1 MSNRLF
7 PDSGEVGEDNDG
19 KTVSEDD
26 IPNEDIM
33 TVDDMNKIS
42 EKFNDVMKQM
52 GKFYESYKESL
63 KDDKKDKKGKR
74 RS

>member
-7 PDSGEVGEDNDG
+7 PDPEEVEGDNDG

-26 IPNEDIM
+26 IPNEDVM

-42 EKFNDVMKQM
+42 EKFNDVMKVM
-52 GKFYESYKESL
+52 RKFYDSYKESL
-63 KDDKKDKKGKR
+63 TEDKKEKK

>member
-7 PDSGEVGEDNDG
+7 PDPEEVEGDNDG
-19 KTVSEDD
+19 ESVSEDD
-26 IPNEDIM
+26 IPNEDVM

-42 EKFNDVMKQM
+42 EKFNDVMKVM
-52 GKFYESYKESL
+52 RKFYDSYKESL
-63 KDDKKDKKGKR
+63 TEDKKEKK